1 MNEKRSISTFLWVVL
16 ILAIA
21 AGIAFYLYPVKKELK
36 NKQKEL
42 RETQDELHRLRKQQ
56 NRRQMENHALKTTP
70 AAIEKVAREKFDM
83 VRKDESVIRY
93 SKDAGQK
100 WQERME
106 NEKKLKD
113 Q

>member
-21 AGIAFYLYPVKKELK
+21 AGIACYLYPVKKELTQK
-36 NKQKEL
+36 RKEL
-42 RETQDELHRLRKQQ
+42 RETQDELHKLRKQQ
-56 NRRQMENHALKTTP
+56 NQRQMENNALKTTP

-106 NEKKLKD
+106 NEKKMKE

>member
-56 NRRQMENHALKTTP
+56 NQRQMENHALKTT
-70 AAIEKVAREKFDM
+70 A
-83 VRKDESVIRY
+83 
-93 SKDAGQK
+93 DALHIVQ
-100 WQERME
+100 
-106 NEKKLKD
+106 
-113 Q
+113 